1 MMALLILGLILWV
14 GAHYFRRFMPDQ
26 RAAMGRRGK
35 GIIAVAIVAA
45 LVMIIIGYRAR
56 FNLQLLLSMTS
67 IYFLSSFCSK
77 G

>member
-26 RAAMGRRGK
+26 RAAMGRQGK

-45 LVMIIIGYRAR
+45 RMID
-56 FNLQLLLSMTS
+56 LSFIVIPPRT
-67 IYFLSSFCSK
+67 ILFVTA
-77 G
+77 

>member
-35 GIIAVAIVAA
+35 GIIAVAIV
-45 LVMIIIGYRAR
+45 IIIAVFKRW
-56 FNLQLLLSMTS
+56 
-67 IYFLSSFCSK
+67 
-77 G
+77 

>member
-45 LVMIIIGYRAR
+45 LVMIIIGYRGAAFIPVWTPR
-56 FNLQLLLSMTS
+56 PS
-67 IYFLSSFCSK
+67 
-77 G
+77 